1 MAQRMTERVAYKPDS
16 RRGLLLLALAVSVA
30 MSSAWGQSGSVPP
43 ASAVAKL
50 PAYDVVAI
58 KPNKSGS
65 GSLDIESNM
74 DTYNAKNITV
84 KGLLEEAYGIR
95 KDLISGVPGPIDSA
109 HFDVMAK
116 IVEPDAAAI
125 RKLTGRQ
132 RGSMMLPILAER
144 FQLKARIETRILP
157 VFELVV
163 VSNGPKFKRSADQK
177 GNDTGTSIQGSD
189 RGVQL
194 TAHGISMASLAS
206 SLEGQVHRPV
216 IDKTGLAGNFDV
228 AMKWSSDT
236 VPSSEANAG
245 PSIYT
250 ALQEQLGLKLKATK
264 GPVETLV
271 VDHVE
276 MPSEN

>member
-1 MAQRMTERVAYKPDS
+1 M
-16 RRGLLLLALAVSVA
+16 RRPLLLALALSIIVP
-30 MSSAWGQSGSVPP
+30 SSLGQSGSLAPA
-43 ASAVAKL
+43 ASAAAKL
-50 PAYDVVAI
+50 PVYDVASI
-58 KPNKSGS
+58 RPNKSGS
-65 GSLDIESNM
+65 GSLDIESNV

-95 KDLISGVPGPIDSA
+95 KDLISGVPGPIESA

-132 RGSMMLPILAER
+132 RGAMMLPILTER
-144 FQLKARIETRILP
+144 FQLKAHTETRILP

-163 VSNGPKFKRSADQK
+163 VSSGSKFKHSADQK
-177 GNDTGTSIQGSD
+177 SNDTGTSIQGTD

-216 IDKTGLAGNFDV
+216 IDKTGLAGNYDV
-228 AMKWSSDT
+228 AMKWASDR
-236 VPSSEANAG
+236 VPSSEENGGA
-245 PSIYT
+245 SIFT
-250 ALQEQLGLKLKATK
+250 ALQEQLGLKLKAAK
-264 GPVETLV
+264 GPVQTLV

>member
-1 MAQRMTERVAYKPDS
+1 MLVDRLDGM
-16 RRGLLLLALAVSVA
+16 RRPLLLALAMSIA
-30 MSSAWGQSGSVPP
+30 MPSALGQSKLLPSA
-43 ASAVAKL
+43 ASTAAKL
-50 PAYDVVAI
+50 PAYDVVSI

-65 GSLDIESNM
+65 GSLDVDENV

-84 KGLLEEAYGIR
+84 KGILEGAYGIR
-95 KDLISGVPGPIDSA
+95 RDLISGVPGPIESA

-116 IVEPDAAAI
+116 IVDPDAAAV

-132 RGSMMLPILAER
+132 RGSMLLPILAER
-144 FQLKARIETRILP
+144 FQLKAHTETRILP
-157 VFELVV
+157 VFELIVV
-163 VSNGPKFKRSADQK
+163 QGGPKFKHSADQK
-177 GNDTGTSIQGSD
+177 SNDTGTSIQGSD

-194 TAHGISMASLAS
+194 TAHGISMVSLAS

-216 IDKTGLAGNFDV
+216 IDKTDLAGNYDV

>member
-1 MAQRMTERVAYKPDS
+1 
-16 RRGLLLLALAVSVA
+16 LLFALALFLVVPCSL
-30 MSSAWGQSGSVPP
+30 GQSGSSAPA
-43 ASAVAKL
+43 ASAAAKL

-65 GSLDIESNM
+65 GSLDVESNV

-95 KDLISGVPGPIDSA
+95 RDLISGVPGPIDSA

-116 IVEPDAAAI
+116 IVDPDAAAI

-132 RGSMMLPILAER
+132 RGSMMLPVLAER
-144 FQLKARIETRILP
+144 FQLKAHTETRILP
-157 VFELVV
+157 VFELVI
-163 VSNGPKFKRSADQK
+163 VSSGPKFKLSADQK
-177 GNDTGTSIQGSD
+177 SNDTGTSIQSSD
-189 RGVQL
+189 RGVEL
-194 TAHGISMASLAS
+194 TARGINMVSLAS

-216 IDKTGLAGNFDV
+216 IDKTGLTGNYDV
-228 AMKWSSDT
+228 AMKWASDRL
-236 VPSSEANAG
+236 PSSEENGGA
-245 PSIYT
+245 SIYT
-250 ALQEQLGLKLKATK
+250 ALQEQLGLKLRATK

>member
-1 MAQRMTERVAYKPDS
+1 MLADRLDGM
-16 RRGLLLLALAVSVA
+16 RRPFLLAFA
-30 MSSAWGQSGSVPP
+30 MSIAMPSALGQSKLSPSA
-43 ASAVAKL
+43 ASTAAKR
-50 PAYDVVAI
+50 PAYDVVSI

-65 GSLDIESNM
+65 GSLNVNENI

-84 KGLLEEAYGIR
+84 KGILEEAYGIR
-95 KDLISGVPGPIDSA
+95 RDLISGVPGPIESA

-125 RKLTGRQ
+125 RKLTGKQ
-132 RGSMMLPILAER
+132 RGAMLLPILAER
-144 FQLKARIETRILP
+144 FQLKAHTETRILP

-163 VSNGPKFKRSADQK
+163 VSSGPKFKRSADQK
-177 GNDTGTSIQGSD
+177 SNDIGTSIQGTE
-189 RGVQL
+189 RGTEL
-194 TAHGISMASLAS
+194 TAHGITMASLAS

-216 IDKTGLAGNFDV
+216 IDRTGLAGHYDV
-228 AMKWSSDT
+228 AMKWASDT
-236 VPSSEANAG
+236 APSSEANPG

-250 ALQEQLGLKLKATK
+250 ALQEQLGLRLKATK

>member
-1 MAQRMTERVAYKPDS
+1 M
-16 RRGLLLLALAVSVA
+16 LLALALSIVVP
-30 MSSAWGQSGSVPP
+30 SSLGQSGSSAP
-43 ASAVAKL
+43 AVNAAGRL
-50 PAYDVVAI
+50 PVYDVVAI

-65 GSLDIESNM
+65 GSLDVEEHI
-74 DTYNAKNITV
+74 DIYNAKNITV
-84 KGLLEEAYGIR
+84 KSLLEEAYGVR
-95 KDLISGVPGPIDSA
+95 EDLISGVPGPIGSA

-116 IVEPDAAAI
+116 IVDPDASAI

-132 RGSMMLPILAER
+132 RGSMLLPILIER
-144 FQLKARIETRILP
+144 FQLKAHTETRILP

-163 VSNGPKFKRSADQK
+163 ISNGPKFKHSADQK
-177 GNDTGTSIQGSD
+177 GQDTGTSIQGSD

-194 TAHGISMASLAS
+194 TAHGINMTSLAS

-216 IDKTGLAGNFDV
+216 IDKTGLAGNYDV

-245 PSIYT
+245 PSIFT
-250 ALQEQLGLKLKATK
+250 ALQEQLGLKLKAAK

>member
-1 MAQRMTERVAYKPDS
+1 M
-16 RRGLLLLALAVSVA
+16 RRLLLLVLALFLVA
-30 MSSAWGQSGSVPP
+30 PSALGQSGAGSSAP
-43 ASAVAKL
+43 AASGVAKI
-50 PAYDVVAI
+50 PTYDVVAI

-65 GSLDIESNM
+65 GSLDVDENV

-84 KGLLEEAYGIR
+84 KGILEEAYGIR
-95 KDLISGVPGPIDSA
+95 RDLISGVSGPVESA

-116 IVEPDAAAI
+116 IVDPDPVAI

-132 RGSMMLPILAER
+132 RGAMLLPILTDR
-144 FQLKARIETRILP
+144 FQLKAHTETRILP

-163 VSNGPKFKRSADQK
+163 VSSGPKFKRSADQK
-177 GNDTGTSIQGSD
+177 SNDIGTSIQGSD
-189 RGVQL
+189 RGFQL
-194 TAHGISMASLAS
+194 TAHGITMASLAS

-216 IDKTGLAGNFDV
+216 IDKTGLAGHYDV
-228 AMKWSSDT
+228 AMKWASDT
-236 VPSSEANAG
+236 APSSEANPG
-245 PSIYT
+245 PSIFT
-250 ALQEQLGLKLKATK
+250 ALQEQLGLKLKAAK

>member
-1 MAQRMTERVAYKPDS
+1 MSQPIAYNLDS
-16 RRGLLLLALAVSVA
+16 MRRLLLLALA
-30 MSSAWGQSGSVPP
+30 MSIAVPSALGQSGLSP
-43 ASAVAKL
+43 SAATTAAKL
-50 PAYDVVAI
+50 PAYDVVSI

-65 GSLDIESNM
+65 GSLDVDSNV

-84 KGLLEEAYGIR
+84 KSLLEDAYGIR
-95 KDLISGVPGPIDSA
+95 KDLISGVPAPIDSA

-132 RGSMMLPILAER
+132 RGSMLLPILAER
-144 FQLKARIETRILP
+144 FQLKAHTETRILP

-163 VSNGPKFKRSADQK
+163 VASGPKFKHSADQK
-177 GNDTGTSIQGSD
+177 SHSTGTSIQGSD
-189 RGVQL
+189 RGIQL
-194 TAHGISMASLAS
+194 TAQNISMASLAS

-216 IDKTGLAGNFDV
+216 IDRTGLAGNYDV

-236 VPSSEANAG
+236 VPSAEANSG
-245 PSIYT
+245 PSIFT
-250 ALQEQLGLKLKATK
+250 ALQEQLGLKLRPSK
-264 GPVETLV
+264 GPVDTLV

>member
-1 MAQRMTERVAYKPDS
+1 M
-16 RRGLLLLALAVSVA
+16 RRLLLLAFALFIIVPISL
-30 MSSAWGQSGSVPP
+30 GQSGF
-43 ASAVAKL
+43 SAAAMGVTAKL

-65 GSLDIESNM
+65 GSLNVNENI
-74 DTYNAKNITV
+74 DTYDAKNITV
-84 KGLLEEAYGIR
+84 KGILEEAYGIR
-95 KDLISGVPGPIDSA
+95 QNLISGVSGPVGSA

-116 IVEPDAAAI
+116 IVEPDAVAI

-132 RGSMMLPILAER
+132 RGSMLLPILTER
-144 FQLKARIETRILP
+144 FQLKAHTETRILP

-163 VSNGPKFKRSADQK
+163 VSSGPKFKHSGDDK
-177 GNDTGTSIQGSD
+177 SHGSGTSVNGSEH
-189 RGVQL
+189 GTEL
-194 TAHGISMASLAS
+194 SAHNINMVSLAS
-206 SLEGQVHRPV
+206 TLEGQVHRPV
-216 IDKTGLAGNFDV
+216 IDRTGLTDKYDV

-236 VPSSEANAG
+236 APSSEANPG
-245 PSIYT
+245 PSIFT
-250 ALQEQLGLKLKATK
+250 ALQEQLGLKLKASK

>member
-1 MAQRMTERVAYKPDS
+1 MNADDL
-16 RRGLLLLALAVSVA
+16 RRLLLLVLALFLIVPISL
-30 MSSAWGQSGSVPP
+30 GQSGSLVPT
-43 ASAVAKL
+43 ASAALKL
-50 PAYDVVAI
+50 PTYDVVAI

-84 KGLLEEAYGIR
+84 RGLLEEAYGIR
-95 KDLISGVPGPIDSA
+95 RDLISGVPGAIDAA

-144 FQLKARIETRILP
+144 FQLKAHTETRILP

-163 VSNGPKFKRSADQK
+163 ISNGPKFKHSADQK
-177 GNDTGTSIQGSD
+177 GQYTGTSINGTD

-194 TAHGISMASLAS
+194 TAHGISMAFLAS

-216 IDKTGLAGNFDV
+216 IDKTGLTGNYDV
-228 AMKWSSDT
+228 AMNWASDR
-236 VPSSEANAG
+236 VPSSEENGGA
-245 PSIYT
+245 SIYT
-250 ALQEQLGLKLKATK
+250 ALQEQLGLKLKAAK

>member
-1 MAQRMTERVAYKPDS
+1 MRL
-16 RRGLLLLALAVSVA
+16 LLLLALTASVA
-30 MSSAWGQSGSVPP
+30 MQSAWGQSGSAPA
-43 ASAVAKL
+43 ASAAAKL

-65 GSLDIESNM
+65 GSLNVDENI
-74 DTYNAKNITV
+74 DTYDAKNITV

-95 KDLISGVPGPIDSA
+95 ESLISGVPGPIESA

-116 IVEPDAAAI
+116 IVDPDAAAI

-132 RGSMMLPILAER
+132 RGAMLLPILSER
-144 FQLKARIETRILP
+144 FQLKAHTETRILP

-163 VSNGPKFKRSADQK
+163 VSSGPKFEHSADQK
-177 GNDTGTSIQGSD
+177 GNDTGTSIHGTD

-194 TAHGISMASLAS
+194 TAHGITMASLAS

-216 IDKTGLAGNFDV
+216 IDKTGLVGNYDV

-236 VPSSEANAG
+236 VPSSEANPG
-245 PSIYT
+245 PSIFT
-250 ALQEQLGLKLKATK
+250 ALQEQLGLKLRPAK

>member
-1 MAQRMTERVAYKPDS
+1 MNAAEM
-16 RRGLLLLALAVSVA
+16 RRLLLLALALFPIVPSA
-30 MSSAWGQSGSVPP
+30 LGQSLSSAPAKSAAAKPP
-43 ASAVAKL
+43 V
-50 PAYDVVAI
+50 YDVVVI

-65 GSLDIESNM
+65 GSLDVEENV

-84 KGLLEEAYGIR
+84 KGILEEAYGIR
-95 KDLISGVPGPIDSA
+95 KDLISGVSGPVESA

-132 RGSMMLPILAER
+132 RGAMLLPILVER
-144 FQLKARIETRILP
+144 FQLKAHTETKILP
-157 VFELVV
+157 IFELVV
-163 VSNGPKFKRSADQK
+163 VSSGPKFKPSADQQSH
-177 GNDTGTSIQGSD
+177 DIGTSIHGTE
-189 RGVQL
+189 RGTEL
-194 TAHGISMASLAS
+194 SAHNITMASLAS

-216 IDKTGLAGNFDV
+216 IDKTGLAGHYDV
-228 AMKWSSDT
+228 AMKWASDT
-236 VPSSEANAG
+236 APSSAANPG
-245 PSIYT
+245 PSIFT

>member
-1 MAQRMTERVAYKPDS
+1 MKADDT
-16 RRGLLLLALAVSVA
+16 RRLWLLAFALFVAVPISL
-30 MSSAWGQSGSVPP
+30 GQSGYSVPA
-43 ASAVAKL
+43 ASAAARLLV
-50 PAYDVVAI
+50 YDVASI
-58 KPNKSGS
+58 RPNKSGS
-65 GSLDIESNM
+65 GSLDIESNI

-95 KDLISGVPGPIDSA
+95 RNLISGVPGPIDAA

-116 IVEPDAAAI
+116 IVDPDAAAI

-144 FQLKARIETRILP
+144 FQLKAHTETRILP

-163 VSNGPKFKRSADQK
+163 VSSGPKFKHSADPK
-177 GNDTGTSIQGSD
+177 GNNTGTSINGTD
-189 RGVQL
+189 RGIQL
-194 TAHGISMASLAS
+194 TATNISMASLAS
-206 SLEGQVHRPV
+206 SLEGQVDRPV
-216 IDKTGLAGNFDV
+216 IDKTGLVGNYDV
-228 AMKWSSDT
+228 AMKWASDR
-236 VPSSEANAG
+236 VPSSEENG
-245 PSIYT
+245 GSSIYT
-250 ALQEQLGLKLKATK
+250 ALQEQLGLKLKAAK